1 MSALTVS
8 TIDEVL
14 RLTPS
19 PGPGLCCAQ
28 LTDRCA
34 ARIPGW
40 LCVIGI
46 DVEAPRDGS
55 IARCS
60 AGHVMVCYDRG
71 RVAALSR
78 LSTVAASW

>member
-8 TIDEVL
+8 TLDEVS

-19 PGPGLCCAQ
+19 PSPGLYCAQ

-46 DVEAPRDGS
+46 DVEEPRDGS
-55 IARCS
+55 IARCN

-71 RVAALSR
+71 RAAALS
-78 LSTVAASW
+78 SPWTVAASW